1 MKFQTWYTGFGH
13 WNPSLMVFSLI
24 LVVVFFIAIVRSFR
38 FFLQKKGRGVKLS
51 QKILASLEQMPQM
64 PELES
69 TENAELNPYFQLLQ
83 RLDSSAFAV
92 QMQLLCIMVSLLL
105 CVAVFG

>member
-1 MKFQTWYTGFGH
+1 MRFQTWHTGFGH
-13 WNPSLMVFSLI
+13 WNPTLMIFSLI
-24 LVVVFFIAIVRSFR
+24 CLVFFFVAMVRLCR

-92 QMQLLCIMVSLLL
+92 QMQLLCVMVSLLL
-105 CVAVFG
+105 CVAIFG